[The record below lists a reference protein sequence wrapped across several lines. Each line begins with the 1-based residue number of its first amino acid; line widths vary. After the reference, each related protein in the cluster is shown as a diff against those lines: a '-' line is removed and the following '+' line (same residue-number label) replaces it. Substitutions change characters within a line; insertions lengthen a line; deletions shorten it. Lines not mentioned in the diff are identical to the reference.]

1 MEREI
6 RVLQVLGGTNLGG
19 AESRVMDLYRN
30 LDRSRIQF
38 DFAVHGQQEGY
49 FDGEIRSLG
58 GRIYRLP
65 KFVGTNWIAY
75 QKAWRDFFSAHP
87 GYACAHGHMTS
98 TASIYLP
105 EAKRAGVP
113 LTIAHARSAGVDAGP
128 KGWLTRQLRR
138 PLWKRA
144 DLCLAA
150 SREAGLAVFGEK
162 AVKAG
167 RVTVVPNAIR
177 AQAYDYRPAVREE
190 MRRELGLSDAFV
202 VGHVGRFHP
211 CKNHPFLLETFA
223 ALCGLRP
230 DARLILLGEG
240 GGMEAPRAR
249 AQEPDLAGKV
259 LFLGN
264 RGDVWNYYQAMDLF
278 LFPSLYEGLPGT
290 VLEAQTSGLP
300 CLVSDS
306 ITKEVKIT
314 DLVEFFPLK
323 ETAEEWAKKALKMA
337 QEAGS
342 GERSS
347 RLEQVRKSGFDAAVQ
362 AQRMAGLYETG
373 VWK

>member
-1 MEREI
+1 
-6 RVLQVLGGTNLGG
+6 
-19 AESRVMDLYRN
+19 
-30 LDRSRIQF
+30 
-38 DFAVHGQQEGY
+38 
-49 FDGEIRSLG
+49 
-58 GRIYRLP
+58 
-65 KFVGTNWIAY
+65 
-75 QKAWRDFFSAHP
+75 
-87 GYACAHGHMTS
+87 
-98 TASIYLP
+98 
-105 EAKRAGVP
+105 
-113 LTIAHARSAGVDAGP
+113 
-128 KGWLTRQLRR
+128 
-138 PLWKRA
+138 
-144 DLCLAA
+144 
-150 SREAGLAVFGEK
+150 
-162 AVKAG
+162 
-167 RVTVVPNAIR
+167 
-177 AQAYDYRPAVREE
+177 
-190 MRRELGLSDAFV
+190 
-202 VGHVGRFHP
+202 
-211 CKNHPFLLETFA
+211 
-223 ALCGLRP
+223 
-230 DARLILLGEG
+230 
-240 GGMEAPRAR
+240 MEAPRAR